1 MKQESGRLD
10 ALHATVDLAG
20 EFLVPG
26 GSNLIEGN
34 YLQGAIHAVLGLLAK
49 SVFGLPGL
57 ILVSANSFTKASTGR
72 HIHQHLGL
80 GTSLCGKENLQG
92 GAAAPVQ
99 PAAREGPRTIP
110 PSVSKAP
117 RKRTPSSRRKKET

>member
-1 MKQESGRLD
+1 MKQQSERLA

-20 EFLVPG
+20 EYLVPG

-57 ILVSANSFTKASTGR
+57 ILVSANSFTKANTGR

-80 GTSLCGKENLQG
+80 GASLCEEEDMKG
-92 GAAAPVQ
+92 GVAGPVEPAPSESSR
-99 PAAREGPRTIP
+99 ATP
-110 PSVSKAP
+110 PSVRKAA
-117 RKRTPSSRRKKET
+117 RKRSPASRRKKET